1 MTTEGGFEEGKR
13 IAIYARV
20 STEEQA
26 SKGHSLEAQVEA
38 LKKFCDDNGLRYCRV
53 YKDNGQSGTNLDR
66 PMLQKMLDHAFQGLF
81 DGILVWK
88 VDRLSRRMKDL
99 LELVDYLK
107 SCDVT
112 VKSST
117 EPIDP
122 STPMGECVFNMMGNF
137 AQMEQRM
144 LVERVKLGL
153 RRRWEQG
160 KWKGGVPPYGYDYN
174 LETERLEVN
183 EEEAKVVRMMFK
195 HYLRV
200 KSIRMV
206 TNYLNRKGIL
216 TRSGGTWIDSTAGI
230 ILSRQ
235 TYNGVLKIGDVI
247 NELPE
252 LRIITKRT
260 FEKAQGLREKR
271 KRLGPR
277 VKPKQPLLVNG
288 SNCHNCRTALLG
300 EMRYCPQCGA
310 RQMELGVMRKS
321 IDNSSN
327 EEGFE
332 SESVITEV

>member
-1 MTTEGGFEEGKR
+1 
-13 IAIYARV
+13 
-20 STEEQA
+20 
-26 SKGHSLEAQVEA
+26 
-38 LKKFCDDNGLRYCRV
+38 
-53 YKDNGQSGTNLDR
+53 
-66 PMLQKMLDHAFQGLF
+66 MLQKMLDHAFQGLF
-81 DGILVWK
+81 DGIVVWK
-88 VDRLSRRMKDL
+88 VDRLSRRMRDL

-107 SCDVT
+107 SCGVT

-174 LETERLEVN
+174 RETEKLEVN
-183 EEEAKVVRMMFK
+183 EDEAMVVRKVFK

-200 KSIRMV
+200 KSMRMV

-216 TRSGGTWIDSTAGI
+216 TRSGGMWIDSTVGV

-235 TYNGVLKIGDVI
+235 TYNGVLNIGDVV

-252 LRIITKRT
+252 LRIISKRT
-260 FEKAQGLREKR
+260 FERVRELRKKR
-271 KRLGPR
+271 GAHRPRRKLRQTSVMVETTCCNCGTTIHPGMRFCPICGMEQIGSKRTDE
-277 VKPKQPLLVNG
+277 G
-288 SNCHNCRTALLG
+288 SQTVAADFAGR
-300 EMRYCPQCGA
+300 
-310 RQMELGVMRKS
+310 
-321 IDNSSN
+321 
-327 EEGFE
+327 
-332 SESVITEV
+332 